1 MSNKTKINLDS
12 VDITIDH
19 KENTVCLFD
28 WGAMEQVM
36 FYASDW
42 SEIKSAID
50 SQLRRSNRNQQDP
63 KQTTEH
69 FVAKADRLFFVDP
82 ITANKRVVTS
92 YGVVPVCQECG
103 KIFAAYEKDDKG
115 FVCRSCKLPKP

>member
-1 MSNKTKINLDS
+1 MPNQTKIKLNS

-50 SQLRRSNRNQQDP
+50 SQLGESNP
-63 KQTTEH
+63 KQ
-69 FVAKADRLFFVDP
+69 K
-82 ITANKRVVTS
+82 TANKHSLTS
-92 YGVVPVCQECG
+92 YGLVPVCQKCE
-103 KIFAAYEKDDKG
+103 KPFAAYEKDDNG
-115 FVCRSCKLPKP
+115 FVCRSCKLPKL

>member
-1 MSNKTKINLDS
+1 MTSQTKIKLDS

-19 KENTVCLFD
+19 KENTVRLFD

-50 SQLRRSNRNQQDP
+50 SQLGGIEPQTKNS
-63 KQTTEH
+63 KQALTH
-69 FVAKADRLFFVDP
+69 QLR
-82 ITANKRVVTS
+82 IGS
-92 YGVVPVCQECG
+92 
-103 KIFAAYEKDDKG
+103 
-115 FVCRSCKLPKP
+115 SLPKV